1 MCTHSYYRIYVL
13 QELQALAKAK
23 KRANVKGYDWRS
35 CGLLFRFYGH
45 RLFGTSALWFLND
58 VYFYGARSS

>member
-1 MCTHSYYRIYVL
+1 ML

-35 CGLLFRFYGH
+35 LGLLFQYYGH

-58 VYFYGARSS
+58 VYFYGEQRGLSWV